1 MLDNSALQR
10 LSGANFCMVQLKTF
24 IFLDSLQPQLATFI
38 GTTANGFLPTP
49 YDASLFVEIAPG
61 IAINRVLDSA
71 LKATKVRPAYQ
82 IVERSFGML
91 EAHHPEQGEVKQAGH
106 AILKALETTEDQRQK
121 PKVVTNQIIRSIES
135 DQATIIN
142 RRRQGSMVLPGQS
155 LFILETDP
163 ASYIA
168 FAANEAEKAARIH
181 LIEMVP
187 FGAFGRLYLSGPE
200 SEIDSA
206 RDAALQALE
215 AVSGK

>member
-1 MLDNSALQR
+1 MI
-10 LSGANFCMVQLKTF
+10 QLKTY
-24 IFLDSLQPQLATFI
+24 IFLDSLQPQLATFV
-38 GTTANGFLPTP
+38 GTTANGFLPSP

-91 EAHHPEQGEVKQAGH
+91 EVHHPDQGEVKQAGL
-106 AILKALETTEDQRQK
+106 AILKGLESTEEKRQK
-121 PKVVTNQIIRSIES
+121 PKIATNQVIRSIEA

-155 LFILETDP
+155 LFILETHP

-181 LIEMVP
+181 LIEMIR
-187 FGAFGRLYLSGPE
+187 FGVFGRLYLSGPE

-206 RDAALQALE
+206 RDAAIQALE
-215 AVSGK
+215 SVSGVEVKD

>member
-1 MLDNSALQR
+1 MI
-10 LSGANFCMVQLKTF
+10 QLKTY
-24 IFLDSLQPQLATFI
+24 IFLDSLQPQLATFV
-38 GTTANGFLPTP
+38 GTTANGFLPSP

-91 EAHHPEQGEVKQAGH
+91 EVHHPDQGEVKQAGL
-106 AILKALETTEDQRQK
+106 AVLKGLESTEEKRQK
-121 PKVVTNQIIRSIES
+121 PKIATNQVIRSIEA

-155 LFILETDP
+155 LFILETNP

-168 FAANEAEKAARIH
+168 FAANEAEKNARIH
-181 LIEMVP
+181 LIEMIP
-187 FGAFGRLYLSGPE
+187 FGAFGRLYLSGTE

-206 RDAALQALE
+206 RDAAIQALE
-215 AVSGK
+215 SVSGVEVKE